1 MLKSGDQVPA
11 FELESGIGGK
21 VGSEGLRGS
30 RWVIYFYPK
39 DNTTGCALETR
50 EFGQAL
56 PEFSGLGVSVF
67 GCSVGDAA
75 AKRAFAES
83 CDASALP
90 LLADPDHKVA
100 EGFGVWV
107 ERTYA
112 GSTYMGIARTTFV
125 IGPEGLIEQVF
136 ENVKP
141 AGHAAEVLAALPG

>member
-1 MLKSGDQVPA
+1 MLKIGEQVPT

-21 VGSEGLRGS
+21 VSTDGLRGS

-56 PEFSGLGVSVF
+56 PKLAARGVSVF

-75 AKRAFAES
+75 AKKAFAES

-90 LLADPDHKVA
+90 LLADLDHKVA
-100 EGFGVWV
+100 EAFGVWG
-107 ERTYA
+107 ERIYA
-112 GSTYMGIARTTFV
+112 GSTYMGISRTTFV
-125 IGPEGLIEQVF
+125 IGPEGIIEQVF